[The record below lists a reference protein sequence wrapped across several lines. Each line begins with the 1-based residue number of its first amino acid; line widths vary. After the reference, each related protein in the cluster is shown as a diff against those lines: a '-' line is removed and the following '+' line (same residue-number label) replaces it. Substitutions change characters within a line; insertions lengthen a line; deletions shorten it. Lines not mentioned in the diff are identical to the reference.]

1 MSDGELARLIP
12 VAGIKGRQEAEDR
25 ATSALLAVMTVVRPF
40 AAAVLSMF
48 GVRIGK
54 RAQVEAY
61 IQPTCETADGT
72 SLRPD
77 GLIRVLQGKNVVFE
91 AYVEVKT
98 GTATLNADQL
108 NGYMEA
114 AKASGV
120 NAVISISN
128 EIAPSPGVHP
138 TDGVR
143 VRGRSV
149 VDLHHVSW
157 ARIISLAIKEHHH
170 RGVEDPEQA
179 WILGELIRYLTHPNS
194 GVVEFSDMG
203 TGWVSVRDGAF
214 EDRLSKSDPDVAA
227 VCQRWDQLLSVAAMR
242 LSVDTGADAI
252 EVIPKAHQ
260 QNPRLRS
267 KDFIDSLCET
277 GTLASELRVPDTIGN
292 IELEVNLR
300 AARITLSTQFKAPD
314 DRTARARVVW
324 LVRQLKRAPET
335 LLIDAYPKATKT
347 PVTASLAE
355 LRDNPLAC
363 IGPDKKPPTRFNLRL
378 HSQMGAGRV
387 TKRKPGFIDSVVEAT
402 VAYYAEVVQNLQA
415 FVPKAPAITAPA
427 SSSQPA
433 ENPPAPARSDDARKE
448 QPDF

>member
-1 MSDGELARLIP
+1 MSHGESARLIP

-40 AAAVLSMF
+40 AKTVLSMF
-48 GVRIGK
+48 GARIGK
-54 RAQVEAY
+54 RAQVEGY

-72 SLRPD
+72 LLRPD
-77 GLIRVLQGKNVVFE
+77 GLIRVMQGKNAVFE

-98 GTATLNADQL
+98 GNATLNADQL

-114 AKASGV
+114 ARASGV

-143 VRGRSV
+143 APRGRST

-179 WILGELIRYLTHPNS
+179 WILGELIRYLSHPNS

-203 TGWVSVRDGAF
+203 PGWVSVRDGAF
-214 EDRLSKSDPDVAA
+214 EDRLSKGDPHVAD

-252 EVIPKAHQ
+252 EVIPRAHQ

-387 TKRKPGFIDSVVEAT
+387 TKRKPGFIDSVVDAT

-415 FVPKAPAITAPA
+415 FVPKAPAIVA
-427 SSSQPA
+427 SALSSQSTDESTSTSA
-433 ENPPAPARSDDARKE
+433 E
-448 QPDF
+448 

>member
-1 MSDGELARLIP
+1 MSHGESARLIP

-40 AAAVLSMF
+40 AKTVLSMF
-48 GVRIGK
+48 GARIGK
-54 RAQVEAY
+54 RAQVEGY

-72 SLRPD
+72 LLRPD
-77 GLIRVLQGKNVVFE
+77 GLIRVLQGKNAVFE

-98 GTATLNADQL
+98 GNATLNADQL

-120 NAVISISN
+120 NSVISISN

-143 VRGRSV
+143 APRGRST

-179 WILGELIRYLTHPNS
+179 WILGELIRYLSHPNS

-203 TGWVSVRDGAF
+203 PGWVSVRDGAF
-214 EDRLSKSDPDVAA
+214 EDRLSKGDPHVAD

-252 EVIPKAHQ
+252 EVIPRTHQ

-378 HSQMGAGRV
+378 HLQMGAGRV

-415 FVPKAPAITAPA
+415 FVPKAPAIAAPA
-427 SSSQPA
+427 SSSQSTEESTSTSA
-433 ENPPAPARSDDARKE
+433 E
-448 QPDF
+448 